1 MGVFTKSRSD
11 AGKKANGHT
20 ERRRQTKY
28 VWLASDEAIF
38 LIVGDVREAKYSY
51 GVPIVPLYGKY
62 RSSKDDRVYDANELR
77 DYDVILN
84 VSKDADID
92 ELKGKRLAVIGFDES
107 EVLIENEEDE
117 GGEG

>member
-1 MGVFTKSRSD
+1 MGVFTKPKSNRD
-11 AGKKANGHT
+11 KKANGRS
-20 ERRRQTKY
+20 RRTIY
-28 VWLASDEAIF
+28 VWLASDKAVF
-38 LIVGDVREAKYSY
+38 LIAGDVREAKYSY

-107 EVLIENEEDE
+107 EVLIENEENE
-117 GGEG
+117 GGDG

>member
-1 MGVFTKSRSD
+1 MGIFVKSKSG
-11 AGKKANGHT
+11 AGKKANGRT
-20 ERRRQTKY
+20 RRTIY
-28 VWLASDEAIF
+28 VWLASNKAIF
-38 LIVGDVREAKYSY
+38 LIAGDVREAKYSY

-62 RSSKDDRVYDANELR
+62 RSSKDDRVYDADELR

-117 GGEG
+117 GGDG

>member
-1 MGVFTKSRSD
+1 MGVFVKSRSD
-11 AGKKANGHT
+11 AGKKANGRT
-20 ERRRQTKY
+20 RRTIY

-38 LIVGDVREAKYSY
+38 LIVGEIRESKYSY

-62 RSSKDDRVYDANELR
+62 RLSKDNRVYDANELR

-92 ELKGKRLAVIGFDES
+92 GLKGKRLAVIGFDES